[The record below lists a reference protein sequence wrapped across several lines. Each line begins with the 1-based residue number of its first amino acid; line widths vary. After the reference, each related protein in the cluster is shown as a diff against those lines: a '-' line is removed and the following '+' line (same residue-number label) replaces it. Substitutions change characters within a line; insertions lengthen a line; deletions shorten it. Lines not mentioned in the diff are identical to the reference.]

1 MSVKIG
7 STPRKKKK
15 YEKSLSEKSFF
26 SFEQIYF
33 AYVHNLENFV
43 T

>member
-7 STPRKKKK
+7 STPRKKK

>member
-7 STPRKKKK
+7 STPKKR
-15 YEKSLSEKSFF
+15 YEKSLSQKSFF